1 MFAVCVGLQREAG
14 RVSDSA
20 GFYVAYL
27 WSCHISD
34 TVREIV
40 VDELKRLISTDAEL
54 RE

>member
-14 RVSDSA
+14 RDSA